1 LTPKG
6 FGLRPSGWTAMR
18 FSPKGKPMTVKIDGA
33 TLQVR
38 DVVRVARPKAD
49 GGFEQA
55 ALHPQARE
63 RMAAT
68 RAYIDRTWMNDDA
81 PLMYAF
87 NTGVGLFKDQRVLV
101 ADMADYQR
109 KTVYAHATGVGEPF
123 SEDVTRAM
131 MLLRANAFASNYSGP
146 QVELV
151 ERLIAFLNAG
161 LHPVIPQRG
170 SVGASGDLA
179 PLAHMAGAVC
189 GFAEAEMIYEGRRM
203 PAREAI
209 ASAGFD
215 PDFALGAK
223 DASALING
231 STTSLALGA
240 LAVHDG
246 RRLLKQADIA
256 VSLSLE
262 AMRGELAAFDPRL
275 HRARPHPGQAKV
287 ARNLMRIL
295 GGSERCSQAAR
306 DVIFPD
312 EPRQPGTPA
321 SPRVQDV
328 YSLRCTPQ
336 VHGPAVDAV
345 EYVERIIGTEI
356 NSATDNP
363 LIFDDGADG
372 YVSISGGHFHGQY
385 VAQAMDVLAIA
396 MTDLGSIS
404 ERRLARLVDP
414 TMSYGLPRNLLAGKR
429 GLNTGF
435 ATVQCT
441 MSALVMEN
449 RGLATPGSVDSI
461 PGKSNAED
469 HISNSTWC
477 GRKAR
482 MIVENAEQIVAGE
495 LLMAAQALTLVE
507 PVASAFPLGRG
518 SQAALAAIR
527 AVIPPALEGDRWYA
541 TEMRQALE
549 LVRSGAVVA
558 AVESAVGALE

>member
-1 LTPKG
+1 
-6 FGLRPSGWTAMR
+6 
-18 FSPKGKPMTVKIDGA
+18 MTVQIDGA
-33 TLQVR
+33 TLDIGAVA
-38 DVVRVARPKAD
+38 RVARPGAD
-49 GGFEQA
+49 GRFAEA
-55 ALHPQARE
+55 ALHPEARE
-63 RMAAT
+63 RIAAT
-68 RAYIDRTWMNDDA
+68 RAYIDRTWMHDDA

-87 NTGVGLFKDQRVLV
+87 NTGVGLFKDQRVLIS
-101 ADMADYQR
+101 DMAAYQT

-209 ASAGFD
+209 AQAGFD
-215 PDFALGAK
+215 PDFTLGAK

-231 STTSLALGA
+231 STTSLALGV
-240 LAVHDG
+240 LAADDA
-246 RRLLKQADIA
+246 RRLLKHADIA
-256 VSLSLE
+256 MCLSLE

-287 ARNLMRIL
+287 ARNLLRIL
-295 GGSERCSQAAR
+295 EGTRRCSQGAR
-306 DVIFPD
+306 DIVFPD

-336 VHGPAVDAV
+336 VHGPAVEAV
-345 EYVERIIGTEI
+345 EYVERIIATEI

-363 LIFDDGADG
+363 LIFDDGQGG

-385 VAQAMDVLAIA
+385 VAQAMDLLAIA
-396 MTDLGSIS
+396 MADLGSIS

-441 MSALVMEN
+441 LSALVMEN

-482 MIVENAEQIVAGE
+482 TIVENVEQIVAGE

-507 PVASAFPLGRG
+507 PLAKDHPLGKG
-518 SQAALAAIR
+518 SRAAMEAIR
-527 AVIPPALEGDRWYA
+527 AVIAPALDGDRWYA
-541 TEMRQALE
+541 TEMRQALD
-549 LVRSGAVVA
+549 LVRSGAVVE
-558 AVESAVGALE
+558 AVESAVGGLE

>member
-1 LTPKG
+1 
-6 FGLRPSGWTAMR
+6 
-18 FSPKGKPMTVKIDGA
+18 MTVKIDGA
-33 TLQVR
+33 KLR
-38 DVVRVARPKAD
+38 IGDVVRVARPNGK
-49 GGFEQA
+49 GRFEKA

-63 RMAAT
+63 RIAAT
-68 RAYIDRTWMNDDA
+68 RDYIDSHWMHDDA

-87 NTGVGLFKDQRVLV
+87 NTGVGLFKDQRVLI
-101 ADMADYQR
+101 ADMAEYQR
-109 KTVYAHATGVGEPF
+109 KSVYAHATGVGEPF
-123 SEDVTRAM
+123 PEDVTRAM

-146 QVELV
+146 RVELV
-151 ERLIAFLNAG
+151 ERLIDFLNAG
-161 LHPVIPQRG
+161 LHPIIPQKG

-189 GFAEAEMIYEGRRM
+189 GFDEAEMVYKERRM

-209 ASAGFD
+209 AKAGFD
-215 PDFALGAK
+215 PDFELGAK

-231 STTSLALGA
+231 STASLALGA
-240 LAVHDG
+240 LATHDA

-256 VSLSLE
+256 MCLSLE
-262 AMRGELAAFDPRL
+262 AMRGELAAFDPRV
-275 HRARPHPGQAKV
+275 HKARPHPGQARI
-287 ARNLMRIL
+287 ARNLLRIL
-295 GGSERCSQAAR
+295 EGSRRCSQAAR
-306 DVIFPD
+306 DVVFPD
-312 EPRQPGTPA
+312 EARQPGTPA

-336 VHGPAVDAV
+336 VHGPAVEAV
-345 EYVERIIGTEI
+345 EYVERIIGTEM

-363 LIFDDGADG
+363 LIFDDGKGG

-385 VAQAMDVLAIA
+385 VAQAMDFLAIA
-396 MTDLGSIS
+396 MADLGAIS
-404 ERRLARLVDP
+404 ERRLARLIDP

-435 ATVQCT
+435 ATVQCS

-469 HISNSTWC
+469 HVSNSTWC

-482 MIVENAEQIVAGE
+482 TIVENVEQIIAGE

-507 PVASAFPLGRG
+507 PVAKDYPLGKG
-518 SQAALAAIR
+518 STAALEAIR
-527 AVIPPALEGDRWYA
+527 AVIPPALDGDRWYA

-549 LVRSGAVVA
+549 LVRSGAVVE
-558 AVESAVGALE
+558 AVENAVGALE

>member
-1 LTPKG
+1 
-6 FGLRPSGWTAMR
+6 
-18 FSPKGKPMTVKIDGA
+18 MTVKIDGVK
-33 TLQVR
+33 LKIR
-38 DVVRVARPKAD
+38 DVVRVARPGAN
-49 GGFEQA
+49 GRFEKA
-55 ALHPQARE
+55 ALHPDARA
-63 RMAAT
+63 RIAAT
-68 RAYIDRTWMNDDA
+68 RAYIDRTWMHDDA

-87 NTGVGLFKDQRVLV
+87 NTGVGLFKDQRVLISEME
-101 ADMADYQR
+101 AYQR

-151 ERLIAFLNAG
+151 ERLITFVNAG

-189 GFAEAEMIYEGRRM
+189 GFAEAVMVYKGRRM

-209 ASAGFD
+209 AKAGFD
-215 PDFALGAK
+215 PDFPLGAK

-240 LAVHDG
+240 LAVHDA
-246 RRLLKQADIA
+246 RRILKHADIA
-256 VSLSLE
+256 MCLSLE
-262 AMRGELAAFDPRL
+262 AMRGELAAFDPRV

-287 ARNLMRIL
+287 ARNLLRVL
-295 GGSERCSQAAR
+295 EGSARCSQSAR
-306 DVIFPD
+306 EIVFPD
-312 EPRQPGTPA
+312 EPRQPRQKA
-321 SPRVQDV
+321 APRVQDV

-336 VHGPAVDAV
+336 VHGPAIEAV
-345 EYVERIIGTEI
+345 EYVERILGTEM

-363 LIFDDGADG
+363 LIFDDREGG

-385 VAQAMDVLAIA
+385 VAQAMDFLAIA

-441 MSALVMEN
+441 LSALVMEN
-449 RGLATPGSVDSI
+449 RSLSTPGSVDSI

-482 MIVENAEQIVAGE
+482 MIVENVEQIVAGE

-507 PVASAFPLGRG
+507 PIAKDHPLGKG
-518 SQAALAAIR
+518 SQAAMEAIR

-541 TEMRQALE
+541 TEMRQALD
-549 LVRSGAVVA
+549 LLRSGAVVE
-558 AVESAVGALE
+558 AVESAVGPLE

>member
-1 LTPKG
+1 
-6 FGLRPSGWTAMR
+6 
-18 FSPKGKPMTVKIDGA
+18 MTVKIDGA
-33 TLQVR
+33 RLKIR
-38 DVVRVARPKAD
+38 DVVQVSRP
-49 GGFEQA
+49 GGNGRFEKA
-55 ALHPQARE
+55 ALHPEARE
-63 RMAAT
+63 RIAAT
-68 RAYIDRTWMNDDA
+68 RAYIDRTWMHDDA

-87 NTGVGLFKDQRVLV
+87 NTGVGLFKDQRVLI
-101 ADMADYQR
+101 ADMAAYQR

-146 QVELV
+146 RVELV
-151 ERLIAFLNAG
+151 ERLIAFINAG
-161 LHPVIPQRG
+161 LHPVIPQKG

-189 GFAEAEMIYEGRRM
+189 GFEEAEMIYKGLRL

-209 ASAGFD
+209 AKAGFD
-215 PDFALGAK
+215 PDFELGAK

-231 STTSLALGA
+231 STTSLALGV
-240 LAVHDG
+240 LATSDA

-256 VSLSLE
+256 MCLSLE
-262 AMRGELAAFDPRL
+262 AMRGELAAFDPRV
-275 HRARPHPGQAKV
+275 HRARPHPGQARI
-287 ARNLMRIL
+287 ARNLLKIL
-295 GGSERCSQAAR
+295 DGSKRCSQGAR
-306 DVIFPD
+306 DVVFPD

-336 VHGPAVDAV
+336 VHGPAVEAV

-363 LIFDDGADG
+363 LIFDDGEGG

-396 MTDLGSIS
+396 MADLGSIS

-435 ATVQCT
+435 ATVQCS

-469 HISNSTWC
+469 HVSNSTWC

-482 MIVENAEQIVAGE
+482 TIVENVEQIVAGE

-507 PVASAFPLGRG
+507 PIAKDHPLGRG
-518 SQAALAAIR
+518 SRAALEAIR
-527 AVIPPALEGDRWYA
+527 AVIPPALDGDRWYA
-541 TEMRQALE
+541 TEMRQALD
-549 LVRSGAVVA
+549 LVRSGAVVE
-558 AVESAVGALE
+558 AVESAVGGLE

>member
-1 LTPKG
+1 
-6 FGLRPSGWTAMR
+6 
-18 FSPKGKPMTVKIDGA
+18 MTVKIDGA
-33 TLQVR
+33 KLKIR
-38 DVVRVARPKAD
+38 DVARVARPNGKGRFEKAV
-49 GGFEQA
+49 
-55 ALHPQARE
+55 LHPEARE
-63 RMAAT
+63 KIAAT
-68 RAYIDRTWMNDDA
+68 RAYIDRTWMHDDA

-87 NTGVGLFKDQRVLV
+87 NTGVGLFKDQRVLI
-101 ADMADYQR
+101 AEMAAYQQ

-123 SEDVTRAM
+123 AEDVTRAM

-146 QVELV
+146 RVELV

-161 LHPVIPQRG
+161 LHPIIPQKG

-189 GFAEAEMIYEGRRM
+189 GFQEAEMVYKGKRL

-209 ASAGFD
+209 AKAGFD
-215 PDFALGAK
+215 PDFELGAK

-240 LAVHDG
+240 LAAFDA
-246 RRLLKQADIA
+246 RKLLKHADIA
-256 VSLSLE
+256 MSLSLE
-262 AMRGELAAFDPRL
+262 AMRGELAAFDPRV
-275 HRARPHPGQAKV
+275 HKARPHPGQARV
-287 ARNLMRIL
+287 ARNLLRIL
-295 GGSERCSQAAR
+295 EGSKRCSQAAR
-306 DVIFPD
+306 DVVFPD

-336 VHGPAVDAV
+336 VHGPAVEAV
-345 EYVERIIGTEI
+345 EYVERIIGTEV

-363 LIFDDGADG
+363 LIFDDGKGG

-396 MTDLGSIS
+396 MADLGSIS
-404 ERRLARLVDP
+404 ERRLARLIDP

-435 ATVQCT
+435 ATVQCS

-469 HISNSTWC
+469 HVSNSTWC

-482 MIVENAEQIVAGE
+482 TIVENVEQILAGE
-495 LLMAAQALTLVE
+495 LLMAAQALTLVD
-507 PVASAFPLGRG
+507 PIAKDFPLGKGTR
-518 SQAALAAIR
+518 AALEAIR
-527 AVIPPALEGDRWYA
+527 AVIPPALDGDRWYA
-541 TEMRQALE
+541 AEMRQALD
-549 LVRSGAVVA
+549 LVRSGAVVE
-558 AVESAVGALE
+558 AVESAIGALE

>member
-1 LTPKG
+1 
-6 FGLRPSGWTAMR
+6 
-18 FSPKGKPMTVKIDGA
+18 MTVKLDGA
-33 TLQVR
+33 TLEIQ
-38 DVVRVARPKAD
+38 DVVRVARPDAQ
-49 GGFEQA
+49 GRYAQA
-55 ALHPQARE
+55 ALDPEARE
-63 RMAAT
+63 RIAAT
-68 RAYIDRTWMNDDA
+68 RAYIDRTWMHDDA

-87 NTGVGLFKDQRVLV
+87 NTGVGLFKDQRVLI
-101 ADMADYQR
+101 ADMAAYQR

-123 SEDVTRAM
+123 AEDVTRAM

-161 LHPVIPQRG
+161 LHPVIPQKG

-189 GFAEAEMIYEGRRM
+189 GFAEADMFYGGRIM

-209 ASAGFD
+209 ALAGFD
-215 PDFALGAK
+215 PDFELGAK

-231 STTSLALGA
+231 STTSLALAA
-240 LAVHDG
+240 LAAHDA

-256 VSLSLE
+256 MCLSLE
-262 AMRGELAAFDPRL
+262 AMRGELAAFDPRV
-275 HRARPHPGQAKV
+275 HKARPHPGQARV
-287 ARNLMRIL
+287 ARNLLRIL
-295 GGSERCSQAAR
+295 DGTKRCSQAAR
-306 DVIFPD
+306 DVVFPD
-312 EPRQPGTPA
+312 EPRQPGQPA

-336 VHGPAVDAV
+336 VHGPVVEAM
-345 EYVERIIGTEI
+345 EYVERIVGTEM

-363 LIFDDGADG
+363 LIFDDGRGG

-385 VAQAMDVLAIA
+385 MAQAMDFLAVA
-396 MTDLGSIS
+396 MADLGTIS

-435 ATVQCT
+435 ATVQCS

-449 RGLATPGSVDSI
+449 RSLATPGSVDSI

-482 MIVENAEQIVAGE
+482 TIVENVEQIVAGE

-507 PVASAFPLGRG
+507 PIARDYPLGRG
-518 SQAALAAIR
+518 SQAAMDAIR
-527 AVIPPALEGDRWYA
+527 AAIPPALEGDRWYA
-541 TEMRQALE
+541 TEMRQALD
-549 LVRSGAVVA
+549 LVRSGAVVE
-558 AVESAVGALE
+558 AVESAVGTLE

>member
-1 LTPKG
+1 
-6 FGLRPSGWTAMR
+6 
-18 FSPKGKPMTVKIDGA
+18 MTVKVDGA
-33 TLQVR
+33 KLKIS
-38 DVVRVARPKAD
+38 DVVHVARRNGKGRFEKAV
-49 GGFEQA
+49 
-55 ALHPQARE
+55 LHPQARE
-63 RMAAT
+63 RIAAT
-68 RAYIDRTWMNDDA
+68 RNYIDRHWMRDDA

-87 NTGVGLFKDQRVLV
+87 NTGVGLFKDQRVLI
-101 ADMADYQR
+101 ADMAAYQR

-123 SEDVTRAM
+123 PEDVTRAM

-146 QVELV
+146 RVELV
-151 ERLIAFLNAG
+151 ERLLDFLNAG
-161 LHPVIPQRG
+161 LHPVIPQKG

-189 GFAEAEMIYEGRRM
+189 GFAEAEMVYKDRRV
-203 PAREAI
+203 PARDAI
-209 ASAGFD
+209 AKAGFD
-215 PDFALGAK
+215 PDFDLGAK

-240 LAVHDG
+240 LATHDA

-256 VSLSLE
+256 MCLSLE
-262 AMRGELAAFDPRL
+262 AMRGELAAFDPRV
-275 HRARPHPGQAKV
+275 HKARPHPGQARV
-287 ARNLMRIL
+287 ARNLLRIL
-295 GGSERCSQAAR
+295 EDTKRCSQAAR
-306 DVIFPD
+306 DVVFPD
-312 EPRQPGTPA
+312 EARQPGAPA

-336 VHGPAVDAV
+336 VHGPAVEAV
-345 EYVERIIGTEI
+345 AYVERIIGTEI

-363 LIFDDGADG
+363 LIFDDGEGG

-396 MTDLGSIS
+396 MADLGAIS
-404 ERRLARLVDP
+404 ERRLARLIDP

-429 GLNTGF
+429 GLNTGY
-435 ATVQCT
+435 ATVQCS

-469 HISNSTWC
+469 HVSNSTWC

-482 MIVENAEQIVAGE
+482 TIVENVEQIVAVE

-507 PVASAFPLGRG
+507 PVAKDYSLGKG
-518 SQAALAAIR
+518 SKAALDAIR
-527 AVIPPALEGDRWYA
+527 AVIPPALDGDRWYA
-541 TEMRQALE
+541 AEMVQALD
-549 LVRSGAVVA
+549 LVRSGAVVE
-558 AVESAVGALE
+558 AVEAAVGALE

>member
-1 LTPKG
+1 MAG
-6 FGLRPSGWTAMR
+6 IALRNRGEA
-18 FSPKGKPMTVKIDGA
+18 MTVRIDGA
-33 TLQVR
+33 KLRIR
-38 DVVRVARPKAD
+38 DVVRVARP
-49 GGFEQA
+49 GPYGRFEKA
-55 ALHPQARE
+55 ALHPQARD
-63 RMAAT
+63 RIGAT
-68 RAYIDRTWMNDDA
+68 RAYIDEAWMHDDA

-101 ADMADYQR
+101 AEMASYQQ
-109 KTVYAHATGVGEPF
+109 KTVFAHATGLGEPF
-123 SEDVTRAM
+123 AEDVTRAM

-146 QVELV
+146 RVELV

-161 LHPVIPQRG
+161 LHPVIPQKG

-189 GFAEAEMIYEGRRM
+189 GFSEAEMVYKGRRM

-209 ASAGFD
+209 AKAGFD
-215 PDFALGAK
+215 PDFELGAK

-231 STTSLALGA
+231 STTSLALGV
-240 LAVHDG
+240 LAASDA
-246 RRLLKQADIA
+246 RRILKHADIA
-256 VSLSLE
+256 MCLSLE

-275 HRARPHPGQAKV
+275 HRARPHPGQARV
-287 ARNLMRIL
+287 ARNLLRIL
-295 GGSERCSQAAR
+295 EGTQRCSQAAR
-306 DVIFPD
+306 DVVFPD
-312 EPRQPGTPA
+312 EPRAPGTPA

-336 VHGPAVDAV
+336 VHGPAAEAV
-345 EYVERIIGTEI
+345 EYVERIVGTEI

-363 LIFDDGADG
+363 LIVDDGQGG

-385 VAQAMDVLAIA
+385 VAQAMDLLAIA
-396 MTDLGSIS
+396 LADLGSIS
-404 ERRLARLVDP
+404 ERRLARLIDP

-435 ATVQCT
+435 ATVQCS

-469 HISNSTWC
+469 HVSNSTWC

-482 MIVENAEQIVAGE
+482 TIVENVEQIVAGE

-507 PVASAFPLGRG
+507 PVAGTYPLGRG
-518 SQAALAAIR
+518 SKAALEAIR
-527 AVIPPALEGDRWYA
+527 AVIPPALDGDRWYA
-541 TEMRQALE
+541 TEMGQALG
-549 LVRSGAVVA
+549 LLRSGAVVE
-558 AVESAVGALE
+558 AVEGVVGTLE

>member
-1 LTPKG
+1 
-6 FGLRPSGWTAMR
+6 
-18 FSPKGKPMTVKIDGA
+18 MTIKIDGA
-33 TLQVR
+33 GLGIR
-38 DVVRVARPKAD
+38 DVVRVARPD
-49 GGFEQA
+49 GAGRCEEA
-55 ALHPQARE
+55 ALDPEARA
-63 RMAAT
+63 RIAAT
-68 RAYIDRTWMNDDA
+68 RAYIERTWMHDDA

-87 NTGVGLFKDQRVLV
+87 NTGVGLFKDQRVLI
-101 ADMADYQR
+101 ADMAAYQR
-109 KTVYAHATGVGEPF
+109 KTVYAHATGIGEAFP
-123 SEDVTRAM
+123 EDVTRAM

-146 QVELV
+146 RVELV

-161 LHPVIPQRG
+161 LHPVIPQKG

-189 GFAEAEMIYEGRRM
+189 GFEEAEMIYRGRRL

-209 ASAGFD
+209 AQAGFEA
-215 PDFALGAK
+215 DFELGAK

-231 STTSLALGA
+231 STTSLALGV
-240 LAVHDG
+240 LATADA
-246 RRLLKQADIA
+246 RRLLKHADIA
-256 VSLSLE
+256 MCLSLE

-275 HRARPHPGQAKV
+275 HRARPHPGQARI
-287 ARNLMRIL
+287 ARNLLKIL
-295 GGSERCSQAAR
+295 DGSKRCSQGAR
-306 DVIFPD
+306 DVVFPD

-336 VHGPAVDAV
+336 VHGPAVEAV

-356 NSATDNP
+356 NAATDNP
-363 LIFDDGADG
+363 LIVDDGAGG

-396 MTDLGSIS
+396 MADLGAIA

-435 ATVQCT
+435 ATVQCS

-449 RGLATPGSVDSI
+449 RGLAMPGSVDSI

-469 HISNSTWC
+469 HVSNSAWC

-482 MIVENAEQIVAGE
+482 TIVENTEQIIAGE
-495 LLMAAQALTLVE
+495 LLMAAQALSLVE
-507 PVASAFPLGRG
+507 GIAAEHPLGRG
-518 SQAALAAIR
+518 TRAALEAIR
-527 AVIPPALEGDRWYA
+527 SVIPPALDGDRWYA
-541 TEMRQALE
+541 TEMNQALD
-549 LVRSGAVVA
+549 LVRSGVVVE
-558 AVESAVGALE
+558 AVESAVGGLE

>member
-1 LTPKG
+1 
-6 FGLRPSGWTAMR
+6 
-18 FSPKGKPMTVKIDGA
+18 MTVKLDGA
-33 TLQVR
+33 TLGIQ
-38 DVVRVARPKAD
+38 DVVRVARPDAKGA
-49 GGFEQA
+49 FAQA
-55 ALHPQARE
+55 ALEPEARASI
-63 RMAAT
+63 AAT
-68 RAYIDRTWMNDDA
+68 RDYIDRTWMHDDA

-87 NTGVGLFKDQRVLV
+87 NTGVGLFKDQRVLI
-101 ADMADYQR
+101 ADMAAYQR
-109 KTVYAHATGVGEPF
+109 KTVYAHATGVGELF
-123 SEDVTRAM
+123 AEDVTRAM

-146 QVELV
+146 RVELV

-161 LHPVIPQRG
+161 LHPVIPKKG

-189 GFAEAEMIYEGRRM
+189 GFEEAEMVYRGRRM

-209 ASAGFD
+209 KAAGFN
-215 PDFALGAK
+215 PDFDLGAK

-240 LAVHDG
+240 LATHDA

-256 VSLSLE
+256 MCLS
-262 AMRGELAAFDPRL
+262 
-275 HRARPHPGQAKV
+275 PHPGQARV
-287 ARNLMRIL
+287 ARNLLRIL
-295 GGSERCSQAAR
+295 EGTKRCSQDAR
-306 DVIFPD
+306 DIVFPD
-312 EPRQPGTPA
+312 EPRQSGMPA
-321 SPRVQDV
+321 APRVQDV

-336 VHGPAVDAV
+336 VHGPAVEAV
-345 EYVERIIGTEI
+345 EYVERIIGTEM

-363 LIFDDGADG
+363 LIFDDGQGG

-385 VAQAMDVLAIA
+385 MAQAMDFLAIA
-396 MTDLGSIS
+396 MADLGTIS
-404 ERRLARLVDP
+404 ERRLARLIDP

-435 ATVQCT
+435 ATVQCS

-482 MIVENAEQIVAGE
+482 TIVENVEQIVAGE

-507 PVASAFPLGRG
+507 PLARDYPLGKG
-518 SQAALAAIR
+518 SRAAMDALR
-527 AVIPPALEGDRWYA
+527 AVIPPALDGDRWYA
-541 TEMRQALE
+541 TEMRQALD
-549 LVRSGAVVA
+549 LVRSGAVVQ
-558 AVESAVGALE
+558 AVESAVGELE